1 MALLR
6 LAYVSKSLLAGD
18 PREREH
24 IADILLSSRRQNAEA
39 EVTGAL
45 LATDYCFAQ
54 VLEGTQEAVEDT
66 YGRITRDPRHQDIVL
81 LLTEPIAAR
90 QFPEWSMAYIGP
102 SQSAE
107 EAVARVTQNL
117 PADDGSSVARG
128 LVTFMSQMLATCGD
142 GFPAPNGPA
151 SSG

>member
-1 MALLR
+1 MSAR
-6 LAYVSKSLLAGD
+6 RCSPGD

-24 IADILLSSRRQNAEA
+24 IADILLTSRRQNSEA

-45 LATDYCFAQ
+45 LASDARFTQ
-54 VLEGTQEAVEDT
+54 GLEGEKRAVEDT
-66 YGRITRDPRHQDIVL
+66 YGRITHDNRHKDIVL

-102 SQSAE
+102 SQSAA

-117 PADDGSSVARG
+117 PADDGGSAARG

-142 GFPAPNGPA
+142 GFPAPDGPA